1 MHSFLCG
8 TGENNLV
15 LIIEIPQIFSVVGY
29 DSFFYVISILTQLTL
44 GQVDVVLIYYAHL
57 TYVLCPFD

>member
-1 MHSFLCG
+1 MHSFPCG
-8 TGENNLV
+8 TGENNPV
-15 LIIEIPQIFSVVGY
+15 LIIEIPHIFFVVGY
-29 DSFFYVISILTQLTL
+29 DRVVHVISILRQVTL